1 MTAALPIFPA
11 THRNNTP
18 VSGAKIP
25 PHHMT
30 ASVPYR
36 ARAGAPSPKNDRSRF
51 LNGTRCGVPATGGTF
66 SQTEGTKTMNEKVQ
80 RIMGPVLD
88 RRTAAGVSLW
98 VLCAAWLAAGVAV
111 GSALMA
117 WVLR

>member
-1 MTAALPIFPA
+1 
-11 THRNNTP
+11 
-18 VSGAKIP
+18 
-25 PHHMT
+25 
-30 ASVPYR
+30 
-36 ARAGAPSPKNDRSRF
+36 
-51 LNGTRCGVPATGGTF
+51 
-66 SQTEGTKTMNEKVQ
+66 MNEKVQ